1 MSVEFRSII
10 NEMSENQEEPN
21 NLNMMRSPEI
31 EAPKEVE
38 IFMRDDEE
46 TE

>member
-1 MSVEFRSII
+1 MSVEYRSII
-10 NEMSENQEEPN
+10 NEMSENQEEPS
-21 NLNMMRSPEI
+21 NLNLMRRPQI

>member
-1 MSVEFRSII
+1 
-10 NEMSENQEEPN
+10 MSENQEVPN
-21 NLNMMRSPEI
+21 NLNMMRRPQI